1 LIFVGEKPHF
11 EQAASYFGVTTWTI
25 RRLIEN
31 KELACA
37 KIGKPFIVKREDL
50 ATVWEKKAAA

>member
-1 LIFVGEKPHF
+1 LGEKPHF